1 MSELHLWPG
10 SFLDLLTAHLPE
22 LPIASSADVD
32 LRLPNA
38 VCVFYSQVAE
48 QP

>member
-1 MSELHLWPG
+1 MSELHLWPR

-22 LPIASSADVD
+22 LPIVSPADVD
-32 LRLPNA
+32 LHLPNA
-38 VCVFYSQVAE
+38 VCVFYSQLAE